1 MQSVE
6 NPNQGEQETH
16 EGHFFKIIE
25 KTKKAKEEKGSK
37 ECRCIDSPGPDT
49 LEREND
55 HGQTQRYNYQNADNE
70 QFAEPSLTYL
80 VFFFEKPLR
89 IRLWLS

>member
-37 ECRCIDSPGPDT
+37 ESDKCFQKDDFLYKNPVGVIWIFG
-49 LEREND
+49 
-55 HGQTQRYNYQNADNE
+55 
-70 QFAEPSLTYL
+70 F
-80 VFFFEKPLR
+80 LR
-89 IRLWLS
+89 IGSVIVWALLNKPRTTPLAS